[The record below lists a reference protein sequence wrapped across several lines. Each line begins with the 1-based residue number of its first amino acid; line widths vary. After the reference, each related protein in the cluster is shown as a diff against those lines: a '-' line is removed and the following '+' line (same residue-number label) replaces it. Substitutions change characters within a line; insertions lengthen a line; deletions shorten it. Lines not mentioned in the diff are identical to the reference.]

1 MQRMKRVRGYSKELM
16 NVQLQLIF
24 EEIQLLATAALDIED
39 NTIEGTRE
47 ELIEEF
53 FLSIDKL
60 NKTLNETKEIMGG
73 LVN

>member
-1 MQRMKRVRGYSKELM
+1 MKRVKGYSKELM

-39 NTIEGTRE
+39 NTVEGTRE
-47 ELIEEF
+47 ELMEEF
-53 FLSIDKL
+53 YLSIDNL
-60 NKTLNETKEIMGG
+60 TRTLNETKEIMGG

>member
-1 MQRMKRVRGYSKELM
+1 MKRVKGYSKELM

-24 EEIQLLATAALDIED
+24 EQIQSLATAALDIED
-39 NTIEGTRE
+39 NTVEGTRE
-47 ELIEEF
+47 ELMEEF

-60 NKTLNETKEIMGG
+60 NGTLSETKDIMGG

>member
-1 MQRMKRVRGYSKELM
+1 MKKVKGYSKELM

-24 EEIQLLATAALDIED
+24 EQIQSLATAALDIED
-39 NTIEGTRE
+39 NTVEGTRE
-47 ELIEEF
+47 ELMEEF

>member
-1 MQRMKRVRGYSKELM
+1 MKRVRGYSKELM

-39 NTIEGTRE
+39 NTVEGTRE
-47 ELIEEF
+47 ELMEEF

>member
-1 MQRMKRVRGYSKELM
+1 MKRVKGYSKELM

-39 NTIEGTRE
+39 NTVEGTRE
-47 ELIEEF
+47 ELMEEF

-60 NKTLNETKEIMGG
+60 TRTLNETKEIMGG

>member
-1 MQRMKRVRGYSKELM
+1 MKRVRGYSKELM
-16 NVQLQLIF
+16 DIQLQLIF
-24 EEIQLLATAALDIED
+24 EQIQSLATAALDIED

-47 ELIEEF
+47 ELMEEF

-60 NKTLNETKEIMGG
+60 TRTLNETKEIMGG

>member
-1 MQRMKRVRGYSKELM
+1 MKRVKGYSKELM

-39 NTIEGTRE
+39 NTVEGTRE
-47 ELIEEF
+47 ELMEEF

>member
-1 MQRMKRVRGYSKELM
+1 MKRVKGYSKELM

>member
-1 MQRMKRVRGYSKELM
+1 MKRVKGYSKELM

-39 NTIEGTRE
+39 NTVEGTRD
-47 ELIEEF
+47 ELMEEF
-53 FLSIDKL
+53 FLSVDKL
-60 NKTLNETKEIMGG
+60 TGTLNETKEIMGG

>member
-1 MQRMKRVRGYSKELM
+1 MKRVRGYSKELM

-73 LVN
+73 LVNWQV

>member
-1 MQRMKRVRGYSKELM
+1 MKKVKGYSKELM

-24 EEIQLLATAALDIED
+24 EQIQSLATAALDIED

>member
-1 MQRMKRVRGYSKELM
+1 MRRVDGYSKELM
-16 NVQLQLIF
+16 NVQLKLIF
-24 EEIQLLATAALDIED
+24 EEIQSLATAALDIED
-39 NTIEGTRE
+39 NTVEGTRE

-60 NKTLNETKEIMGG
+60 TRTLNETKEIMGG

>member
-1 MQRMKRVRGYSKELM
+1 MKRVRGYSKELM

-24 EEIQLLATAALDIED
+24 EQIQSLATAALDIED
-39 NTIEGTRE
+39 NTVEGTRE

-60 NKTLNETKEIMGG
+60 TRTLNETKEIMGG

>member
-1 MQRMKRVRGYSKELM
+1 MKRVRGYSKELM

-39 NTIEGTRE
+39 NTVEGTRE
-47 ELIEEF
+47 ELMEEF

-60 NKTLNETKEIMGG
+60 TRTLNETKEIMGG

>member
-1 MQRMKRVRGYSKELM
+1 MKRVKGYSKELM
-16 NVQLQLIF
+16 NIQLQLIF
-24 EEIQLLATAALDIED
+24 EQIQLLATAALDIED
-39 NTIEGTRE
+39 NTVEGTRE
-47 ELIEEF
+47 ELMEEF

>member
-1 MQRMKRVRGYSKELM
+1 MKRVKGYSKELM

-39 NTIEGTRE
+39 NTVEGTRE
-47 ELIEEF
+47 ELMEEF

-60 NKTLNETKEIMGG
+60 NKTLSETKEIMGG